1 MTKLSDQSKS
11 STQTPIC
18 QINPNKPDTASI
30 DNQSDQGDLERG
42 VAAQTTED
50 STRQEVGVEKP
61 NAQTTSLNN
70 TEVAQTKLPKH
81 SYVRSPVK
89 TLTNNRTWYRLVSV
103 IEHRGSEVSGHFV
116 TYRKIDHSRGKWI
129 YTSDL
134 DVREVTAE
142 YVHSRPPYMLFYERM
157 SS

>member
-18 QINPNKPDTASI
+18 QINPTKPDTASI

-42 VAAQTTED
+42 VAAQTTEE

-61 NAQTTSLNN
+61 NAQTTS
-70 TEVAQTKLPKH
+70 VVQTKLPEH
-81 SYVRSPVK
+81 SSVRSPVK
-89 TLTNNRTWYRLVSV
+89 TLTSNRTWYRLVSV

>member
-1 MTKLSDQSKS
+1 M
-11 STQTPIC
+11 
-18 QINPNKPDTASI
+18 PDTASILNGIKI

-50 STRQEVGVEKP
+50 STRQEVGVEKQ

-70 TEVAQTKLPKH
+70 TAVAQTKLPEH
-81 SYVRSPVK
+81 STVRSPVK
-89 TLTNNRTWYRLVSV
+89 TLTSNRTWYRLVSV

>member
-1 MTKLSDQSKS
+1 MTKLTDQSKS
-11 STQTPIC
+11 STETPIG

-30 DNQSDQGDLERG
+30 DNQSEQGDLERG

-50 STRQEVGVEKP
+50 STQQEVGVEKQ
-61 NAQTTSLNN
+61 NAQTTS
-70 TEVAQTKLPKH
+70 VAQTKLPEH
-81 SYVRSPVK
+81 STVRSPVK